1 MNRPHQTNLLWYA
14 IRVRS
19 KFERVASLT
28 LSGKGYEEFLPL
40 YRSGRA
46 WSDRAK
52 QLDLPLFPGYL
63 FCRFDVQDR
72 LLPILTTPGV
82 VSIVSAG
89 KIPIS
94 IPDREIEA
102 IQIVIRS
109 GLHAQPWPHLAVGS
123 RVLME
128 KGPLAGI
135 EGTTLSVDKL
145 YRLIVSVPLLQR
157 SVAVEIDREWAR
169 PLSGHTVGCPV
180 YSATRLQS
188 TEKIA

>member
-1 MNRPHQTNLLWYA
+1 MTKLRQTNLFWYA

-19 KFERVASLT
+19 KFERIASLT

-63 FCRFDVQDR
+63 FCCFDVQDR

-82 VSIVSAG
+82 ISIVSAG

-102 IQIVIRS
+102 IQIVNRS
-109 GLHAQPWPHLAVGS
+109 GLQAQPWPHLAVGS
-123 RVLME
+123 RALIE
-128 KGPLAGI
+128 KG
-135 EGTTLSVDKL
+135 
-145 YRLIVSVPLLQR
+145 
-157 SVAVEIDREWAR
+157 
-169 PLSGHTVGCPV
+169 
-180 YSATRLQS
+180 
-188 TEKIA
+188 